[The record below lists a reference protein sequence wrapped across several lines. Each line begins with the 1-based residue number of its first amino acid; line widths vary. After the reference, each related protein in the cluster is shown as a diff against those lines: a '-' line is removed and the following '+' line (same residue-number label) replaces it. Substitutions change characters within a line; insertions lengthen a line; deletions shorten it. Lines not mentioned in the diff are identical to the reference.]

1 MNALFPHQLARLCG
15 RYDARLIHFSTDC
28 VFSGTRGCYTEND
41 PPDAQDLYGRSKL
54 LGEVVGPGCLTIR
67 SSIIGHELRAGMG
80 LLEWFMAQRG
90 NQVRGFAN
98 ALYTGLTTP
107 AMSDLVARAA
117 SEWPDLD
124 GLWQVASEP
133 ISKYDLLGIVNRVY
147 GLGITI
153 ERDAE
158 FHCDR
163 RLDGGRFRDPHRL
176 VRTVLGNHDCGDAS
190 GSRAAAGRIGRYRFV
205 VKRWHACMACIQV
218 YNPVRRTA
226 RMQNGAGAAIRI
238 DEFEPA
244 RNVGNRLYARLHD
257 DILSGRLR
265 PGQALSETR
274 LAAQHGI
281 SRTPVREVFQRL
293 VKDGLLRVVPQIGSF
308 VAPINLAA
316 VADSQFIREALECH
330 AVADAAECATEA
342 DVRTLRR
349 QIAQQQRRVA
359 VGDQSGFFALD
370 EVMHRTILSIG
381 GHATVWE
388 LIPR

>member
-1 MNALFPHQLARLCG
+1 MR
-15 RYDARLIHFSTDC
+15 
-28 VFSGTRGCYTEND
+28 
-41 PPDAQDLYGRSKL
+41 
-54 LGEVVGPGCLTIR
+54 
-67 SSIIGHELRAGMG
+67 
-80 LLEWFMAQRG
+80 
-90 NQVRGFAN
+90 
-98 ALYTGLTTP
+98 
-107 AMSDLVARAA
+107 
-117 SEWPDLD
+117 
-124 GLWQVASEP
+124 
-133 ISKYDLLGIVNRVY
+133 
-147 GLGITI
+147 
-153 ERDAE
+153 
-158 FHCDR
+158 
-163 RLDGGRFRDPHRL
+163 
-176 VRTVLGNHDCGDAS
+176 
-190 GSRAAAGRIGRYRFV
+190 
-205 VKRWHACMACIQV
+205 
-218 YNPVRRTA
+218 
-226 RMQNGAGAAIRI
+226 NGAGAAIRI

-330 AVADAAECATEA
+330 AVADAAEFATEA

-388 LIPR
+388 LIHSVKAQLDRVRHLSLEDRDWLTMILHQHEDIVTHIAAHDCSAAAHAMQLHLRTVFAAIDRIAERHAEFFEHRREVT